1 VEAVR
6 GILVTAHVFLSED
19 LSEKDLWKIYRAAYA
34 DEPFMRIVKE
44 SQGIHRYPNPKILS
58 GTNYCDVGFERDP
71 HSRRV
76 VVMSALDNLMKG
88 AAGQA
93 VQALNVR
100 FGWDE
105 RTGLDFP
112 GLYPI

>member
-1 VEAVR
+1 
-6 GILVTAHVFLSED
+6 
-19 LSEKDLWKIYRAAYA
+19 
-34 DEPFMRIVKE
+34 
-44 SQGIHRYPNPKILS
+44 
-58 GTNYCDVGFERDP
+58 
-71 HSRRV
+71 V

-105 RTGLDFP
+105 RAGLDFP

>member
-1 VEAVR
+1 
-6 GILVTAHVFLSED
+6 
-19 LSEKDLWKIYRAAYA
+19 
-34 DEPFMRIVKE
+34 
-44 SQGIHRYPNPKILS
+44 
-58 GTNYCDVGFERDP
+58 
-71 HSRRV
+71 
-76 VVMSALDNLMKG
+76 
-88 AAGQA
+88 